1 MPPSVTTR
9 SYDNARSGTN
19 SQETALT
26 PDAVRA
32 KGIEKLFSLQLTG
45 DARGIEA
52 QPLALPGVT
61 LADGQTHDIIYLAD
75 MANQLWAFDAG
86 TGARLWTR
94 TLGIPVSGTRAID
107 AYLINDHWGILGTP
121 VIDAAAGIMYVVAW
135 ISPDRSVEK
144 AQHYCYA
151 VSVRDGTDVHPPVN
165 LEGATYQ
172 AGHGAPVQRFASA
185 GRKQRA
191 ALLMTDVHGHKTV
204 FIAFGSLQE
213 TSATARGWI
222 IACSADP
229 LEVTAAWAAT
239 AKGFGGG
246 IWQAG
251 AGLVADAEGFIYAM
265 TGNGTF
271 DGEVDFGESFVKLG
285 YTPPNGTTAG
295 SLSVTDWWTP
305 FSDELRA
312 GPEAHEEVPADRPLA
327 TNFRAETAGMGGNA
341 WADMDLGSA
350 GPFLVEQFGAVIGA
364 GKDGIAYV
372 LHDDDMGKTA
382 PADLADPARNYQ
394 KLKAPPIFFTYFP
407 PGLNPAP
414 QDIRTLNVWWGNQ
427 THHLHGSSVFWD
439 SPDLGPL
446 VYCWGENGNLRA
458 WSLQQDGRLTYQACS
473 AEWASEDSPDDPGAN
488 TPKGGMPGGMIS
500 VSGDGT
506 TRHSGVVWALI
517 PYADANMAVVAGR
530 LLAYD
535 ATNFGTFGD
544 GSKQLQVLWDS
555 QDWNIQFSFNKF
567 NRPVVFDGKL
577 IVPTYDD
584 RVDVYGLA

>member
-19 SQETALT
+19 SQETVLT
-26 PDAVRA
+26 PDAVRT
-32 KGIEKLFSLQLTG
+32 KGIEKLFSLQLAG

-52 QPLALPGVT
+52 QPLVLPGVT
-61 LADGQTHDIIYLAD
+61 LADGQSHDVIYLAD
-75 MANQLWAFDAG
+75 MANQLWAFDAD

-94 TLGIPVSGTRAID
+94 TLGTPVTGTEPID
-107 AYLINDHWGILGTP
+107 HYLINDHWGILSTP
-121 VIDAAAGIMYVVAW
+121 VIDAAAGIMYLVAW
-135 ISPDRSVEK
+135 ISPDRSAGK
-144 AQHYCYA
+144 AQHFCYA

-172 AGHGAPVQRFASA
+172 AGHGAPEQRFASA

-191 ALLMTDVHGHKTV
+191 ALLLTEVNGHQTV
-204 FIAFGSLQE
+204 FIGFGSLQE
-213 TSATARGWI
+213 TSATSRGWI
-222 IACSADP
+222 IACATDP
-229 LEVTAAWAAT
+229 LERTAAWAST

-251 AGLVADAEGFIYAM
+251 SGLVADAQGFIYVM

-271 DGEVDFGESFVKLG
+271 DGQVDFGESFVKLR
-285 YTPPNGTTAG
+285 YAPPDGTTAG

-305 FSDELRA
+305 FSDALRT
-312 GPEAHEEVPADRPLA
+312 GPQAPVAVRADRPLA
-327 TNFRAETAGMGGNA
+327 TNFRLETAAMGENP

-350 GPFLVEQFGAVIGA
+350 GPLLVERFGVVIGA

-372 LHDDDMGKTA
+372 LDNDDMGKTA
-382 PADLADPARNYQ
+382 AADLADPARNYQ

-407 PGLNPAP
+407 PGLDPAP
-414 QDIRTLNVWWGNQ
+414 QDITALNVWWGNQ

-458 WSLQQDGRLTYQACS
+458 WSLQQDGHLTYQAGS
-473 AEWASEDSPDDPGAN
+473 AEWASANAPDDPGAN

-500 VSGDGT
+500 LSADGT
-506 TRHSGVVWALI
+506 TPHSGVVWALI
-517 PYADANMAVVAGR
+517 PYADANMAVVNGR

-535 ATNFGTFGD
+535 ATSFGTFGD

-567 NRPVVFDGKL
+567 NRPVVFNGKL